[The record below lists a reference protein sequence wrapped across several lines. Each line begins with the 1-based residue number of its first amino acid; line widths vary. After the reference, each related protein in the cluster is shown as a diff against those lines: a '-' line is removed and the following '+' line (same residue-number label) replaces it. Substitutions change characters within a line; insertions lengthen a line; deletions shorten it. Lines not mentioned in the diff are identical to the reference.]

1 DIAAARAFLDERN
14 DAGECNTNSVIVIGA
29 GDGAAL
35 GALWMHSEM
44 SRRRQKDPNSLALRP
59 PLAEPEGRDLAAAVW
74 LTIHPKIGSRAI
86 SNLLARY
93 LLDVGGTHKV
103 PMAFVYGKQDTSAAN
118 LARYYKTQLPLKAKG
133 AKLENTGEK
142 AFDTK
147 LGGSALLQR

>member
-1 DIAAARAFLDERN
+1 YAVLSFDFRGFGNSKSVDKSFWNYKQNAWAKRMTAKPTESIDHKNFNPAYFPYLVNDIAAARAFLDERN

-93 LLDVGGTHKV
+93 LLDVG
-103 PMAFVYGKQDTSAAN
+103 
-118 LARYYKTQLPLKAKG
+118 
-133 AKLENTGEK
+133 
-142 AFDTK
+142 
-147 LGGSALLQR
+147 